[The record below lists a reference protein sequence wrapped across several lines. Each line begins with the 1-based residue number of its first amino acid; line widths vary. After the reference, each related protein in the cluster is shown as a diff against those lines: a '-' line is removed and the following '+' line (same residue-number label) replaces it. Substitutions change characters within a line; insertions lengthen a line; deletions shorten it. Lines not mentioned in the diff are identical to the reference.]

1 MTNIPIRIPLPEV
14 LNMQTVNSWLIKDPE
29 PTLIDCGELTEDSW
43 RSLNQQLKEN
53 GLTISDI
60 QKIVITHAHVDHIGM
75 ANRITE
81 NSGAKVWLSEY
92 AYQWGYDVQKL
103 WTQRSNLIRN
113 TFLSYLTKESPIGQ
127 LFGKTESFFSGILN
141 MWEPIPEEATKQ
153 FIAEDGIY
161 IGGERWEAIYAPG
174 HSSTQTVFIHP
185 ESRHMFSADMLLK
198 LAPTPVIEMD
208 PDDPTKRQKGLPT
221 LIQSFEKMKKLNIK
235 KVYPGHYEAF
245 ENINT
250 VINNQLERIEKRLA
264 ETHQLIAK
272 GSNTY
277 DDLFGIV
284 YANRMS
290 FPAAVMMIGYLDELE
305 ERELIKKEMTS
316 QGIYTFITS

>member
-1 MTNIPIRIPLPEV
+1 MKIV
-14 LNMQTVNSWLIKDPE
+14 LNLIVLA
-29 PTLIDCGELTEDSW
+29 LIA
-43 RSLNQQLKEN
+43 
-53 GLTISDI
+53 GLAYALVGGI
-60 QKIVITHAHVDHIGM
+60 Q
-75 ANRITE
+75 
-81 NSGAKVWLSEY
+81 
-92 AYQWGYDVQKL
+92 
-103 WTQRSNLIRN
+103 
-113 TFLSYLTKESPIGQ
+113 
-127 LFGKTESFFSGILN
+127 
-141 MWEPIPEEATKQ
+141 EPIKFKDEYNKRKEAVTGKMEQ
-153 FIAEDGIY
+153 IRKTQEIY
-161 IGGERWEAIYAPG
+161 REITGEFAGSFDTLAYVLSNDSIPFVRLEA
-174 HSSTQTVFIHP
+174 
-185 ESRHMFSADMLLK
+185 
-198 LAPTPVIEMD
+198 D
-208 PDDPTKRQKGLPT
+208 PDDPTKREIGLPT